1 MPTETSVI
9 IPKHDNDYART
20 DVAQSIFETFV
31 FYVSTHFGG
40 CSVIEGKGFYKMS
53 DTSVQCDEWWKV
65 SIITYNKQ
73 KEVDNCVQALINTLC
88 KQLNQQS
95 VMVTYTEVSAVFA
108 AESTI
113 TTSEKDIYALV

>member
-20 DVAQSIFETFV
+20 DIAQSIFETFV

-65 SIITYNKQ
+65 SITYDKQ
-73 KEVDNCVQALINTLC
+73 EEVDACIQALINTLC
-88 KQLNQQS
+88 KQLSQQS
-95 VMVTYTEVSAVFA
+95 VMVTYTEVGVMFA
-108 AESTI
+108 AESKVNG
-113 TTSEKDIYALV
+113 KDIYALV

>member
-20 DVAQSIFETFV
+20 DVAQSIFETVV

-65 SIITYNKQ
+65 SITYDKQ
-73 KEVDNCVQALINTLC
+73 EEVDACVQALINTLC

-95 VMVTYTEVSAVFA
+95 VMVTYTEVGVMFAV
-108 AESTI
+108 ESKVNG
-113 TTSEKDIYALV
+113 KDIYALV

>member
-40 CSVIEGKGFYKMS
+40 CSVVEGKGFYKMN
-53 DTSVQCDEWWKV
+53 DTSV
-65 SIITYNKQ
+65 N
-73 KEVDNCVQALINTLC
+73 
-88 KQLNQQS
+88 
-95 VMVTYTEVSAVFA
+95 VMSGGRLVLSM
-108 AESTI
+108 
-113 TTSEKDIYALV
+113 TSRKKLMLVYRH

>member
-31 FYVSTHFGG
+31 FYVSNHFGG

-53 DTSVQCDEWWKV
+53 DICVQCDEWWKV
-65 SIITYNKQ
+65 SIIHDKQ
-73 KEVDNCVQALINTLC
+73 EEVDACVQALINTLC
-88 KQLNQQS
+88 KQLSQQS
-95 VMVTYTEVSAVFA
+95 VMVTYTEVGVMFA
-108 AESTI
+108 AESKVNG
-113 TTSEKDIYALV
+113 KDIYALV